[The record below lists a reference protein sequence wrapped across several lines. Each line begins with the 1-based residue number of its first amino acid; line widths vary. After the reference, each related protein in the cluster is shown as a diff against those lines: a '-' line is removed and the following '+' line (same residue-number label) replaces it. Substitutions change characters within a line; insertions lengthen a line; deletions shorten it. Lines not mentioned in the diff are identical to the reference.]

1 MANINYYA
9 GINMVGSDID
19 FNKNEAVAIVIDNQA
34 TAPTSPVEGQ
44 MYFDTTAGDKTM
56 YFYNGTAWVEMDG
69 SGSGVSQL
77 TAGSGI
83 SLSGATGNV
92 TITNSGVLS
101 VNTTDGTF
109 IDLTPNS
116 ATTGAV
122 TVTAD
127 LSASGTASNTTFLRG
142 DNVWATPA
150 GAYTSWSLEADS
162 GTAVDITDGLR
173 VDFTGGTGIST
184 AVASAT
190 PNTLTI
196 TNTGVTSIVA
206 GSNISISGGTGAV
219 TISSTDTNTTS
230 LPVKNS
236 GGTTQFTSTQTTG
249 VRFAGSGG
257 TSVAFDSST
266 QKVTISSTANTNTT
280 YTLSSSSGTNTAK
293 INLDGSDGS
302 TDFVSIEGVSGE
314 TTVSESG
321 DTITVGLPNDVSL
334 TGDLTVGGGDIV
346 LSGTGRIQGID
357 TVSVSTDAAS
367 KGYVDGLVTGGLT
380 FKGTFRVDTGAILS
394 GSNSGSNLYNCPGG
408 AGTRV
413 AVAVGDYYLVATAGG
428 SFFCSGETLDVG
440 DSVICVSAAAADS
453 SVASDFSLVQSDE
466 GVATLA
472 TATGTSSGAPITLN
486 GPTGSVIITSRSY
499 NGGNNVGYVPSG
511 GSASTFLRGDGTW
524 VTPTNTNTTYTMDFT
539 QSSNDVDMKLDASS
553 GTDTTMKFVA
563 GSNITLT
570 RDSATQMTIAA
581 TDTNTNNYV
590 NSLSFN
596 TGNGVLTVGRLGLAD
611 LTVDLDGRYLTTN
624 QTITLS
630 GDVAGSGTTAITTTI
645 QSAAVEASM
654 LNNNVISGQT
664 ALTVTPAGTDE
675 LLISDAGTIKRIDVS
690 LLADVIHKQN
700 TFAATLTS
708 YGAVTHNLGTYDVIV
723 QLYDA
728 SSYETIKA
736 GVDRTSTNAVT
747 ISGNSFPANNI
758 RVLISAIQS

>member
-56 YFYNGTAWVEMDG
+56 YFYNGSAWVEMDG

-109 IDLTPNS
+109 VDLTPNS

-162 GTAVDITDGLR
+162 GSAVDITDGLR

-206 GSNISISGGTGAV
+206 GSNISISGATGAV

-257 TSVAFDSST
+257 TSVAFDSGT

-280 YTLSSSSGTNTAK
+280 YTLPTTNGANPDLVLTGSDSSTDTVNMNGTSGTVKVTGSGTNT
-293 INLDGSDGS
+293 LTFDLED
-302 TDFVSIEGVSGE
+302 DVSIV
-314 TTVSESG
+314 
-321 DTITVGLPNDVSL
+321 
-334 TGDLTVGGGDIV
+334 GDLTVGGGDIT

-357 TVSVSTDAAS
+357 TVSASTDAAS

-440 DSVICVSAAAADS
+440 DSVIGVSAASANA

-511 GSASTFLRGDGTW
+511 GSATTFLRGDGTW

-563 GSNITLT
+563 GSNVTLT
-570 RDSATQMTIAA
+570 RNSATQMTIAA

-590 NSLSFN
+590 DSLSWN
-596 TGNGVLTVGRLGLAD
+596 TGNGVLTVGRNGLSD
-611 LTVDLDGRYLTTN
+611 LTVDLDGRYLTGN

-664 ALTVTPAGTDE
+664 ALTSTPAGTDE

-690 LLADVIHKQN
+690 LLGDIINKQT

-728 SSYETIKA
+728 SNYETIKA

-747 ISGNSFPANNI
+747 ISGNSFPVNNI
-758 RVLISAIQS
+758 RVLISKVES

>member
-56 YFYNGTAWVEMDG
+56 YFYNGSAWVEMDG

-109 IDLTPNS
+109 VDLTPNS

-162 GTAVDITDGLR
+162 GSAVDITDGLR

-206 GSNISISGGTGAV
+206 GSNISISGATGAV

-257 TSVAFDSST
+257 TSVAFDSGT

-280 YTLSSSSGTNTAK
+280 YTLPTTNGANPDLVLTGSDSSTDAVNMNGTSGTVKVTGSGTNT
-293 INLDGSDGS
+293 LTFDLED
-302 TDFVSIEGVSGE
+302 DVSIV
-314 TTVSESG
+314 
-321 DTITVGLPNDVSL
+321 
-334 TGDLTVGGGDIV
+334 GDLTVGGGDIT

-357 TVSVSTDAAS
+357 TVSASTDAAS

-408 AGTRV
+408 TGTRV

-440 DSVICVSAAAADS
+440 DSVIGVSAASANA

-539 QSSNDVDMKLDASS
+539 QSSDDVNMKLDASS

-563 GSNITLT
+563 GSNVTLT
-570 RDSATQMTIAA
+570 RNSATQMTIAA

-590 NSLSFN
+590 DSLSWN
-596 TGNGVLTVGRLGLAD
+596 TGNGVLTVGRNGLSD
-611 LTVDLDGRYLTTN
+611 LTVDLDGRYLTGN

-664 ALTVTPAGTDE
+664 ALTSTPAATDE
-675 LLISDAGTIKRIDVS
+675 LLISDAGTIKRVDVS
-690 LLADVIHKQN
+690 LLADIIHKQN
-700 TFAATLTS
+700 TFAC
-708 YGAVTHNLGTYDVIV
+708 
-723 QLYDA
+723 
-728 SSYETIKA
+728 E
-736 GVDRTSTNAVT
+736 
-747 ISGNSFPANNI
+747 
-758 RVLISAIQS
+758 

>member
-56 YFYNGTAWVEMDG
+56 YFYNGSAWVEMDG

-109 IDLTPNS
+109 VDLTPNS

-162 GTAVDITDGLR
+162 GSAVDITDGLR

-206 GSNISISGGTGAV
+206 GSNISISGATGAV

-257 TSVAFDSST
+257 TSVAFDSGT

-280 YTLSSSSGTNTAK
+280 YTLPTTNGANPDLVLTGSDSSTDTVNMNGTSGTVKVTGSGTNT
-293 INLDGSDGS
+293 LTFDLED
-302 TDFVSIEGVSGE
+302 DVSIV
-314 TTVSESG
+314 
-321 DTITVGLPNDVSL
+321 
-334 TGDLTVGGGDIV
+334 GDLTVGGGDIT

-357 TVSVSTDAAS
+357 TVSASTDAAS

-440 DSVICVSAAAADS
+440 DSVIGVSAASANA

-511 GSASTFLRGDGTW
+511 GSATTFLRGDGTW

-563 GSNITLT
+563 GSNVTLT
-570 RDSATQMTIAA
+570 RNSATQMTIAA

-590 NSLSFN
+590 DSLSWN
-596 TGNGVLTVGRLGLAD
+596 TGNGVLTVGRNGLSD
-611 LTVDLDGRYLTTN
+611 LTVDLDGRYLTGN

-664 ALTVTPAGTDE
+664 ALTSTPAGTDE

-690 LLADVIHKQN
+690 LLGDIINKQT

-728 SSYETIKA
+728 SNYETIKA

-758 RVLISAIQS
+758 RVLISKVES